1 MTKKWVI
8 FDVMGVIFEVGDD
21 TNDLLVPY
29 IKKLNNSISSE
40 QINELYIDASLG
52 EITSST
58 FWERLGFKNIYPE
71 VEINYLDQCLTLDK
85 EFTVIA
91 EELKGKYNL
100 ALLSNDVSEWSLYL
114 RQKHN
119 LNKFFQETVI
129 SGDVGFRK
137 PSDEIYNIL
146 LERIEC
152 NANDSVFIDDRHKNL
167 VPAMKLGMKGI
178 KFNRKKIA
186 VDGYKGFEIESFV
199 QLPSILSKVFA

>member
-1 MTKKWVI
+1 MKKWII

-29 IKKLNNSISSE
+29 IKKLNNNITSE

-52 EITSST
+52 KITSCV
-58 FWERLGFKNIYPE
+58 FWERLGFDGIYPE

-91 EELKGKYNL
+91 EELKEKYNL

-114 RQKHN
+114 RQKYN
-119 LNKFFQETVI
+119 LNKFFQEIVI

-137 PSDEIYNIL
+137 PSDKIYNIV
-146 LERIEC
+146 LERIGC
-152 NANDSVFIDDRHKNL
+152 NANDSVFIDDRYKNL
-167 VPAMKLGMKGI
+167 VPAMKLGMRGI
-178 KFNRKKIA
+178 KFKREKIA
-186 VDGYKGFEIESFV
+186 ADGYEGFEIESFI